1 MLKAVKEKGDFGTP
15 YLLSTIGHNYTKAS
29 NFAQCKNKIFFLVLV
44 IDLKIITHTDFVKK
58 LRRVVDIHLALC
70 RSKIL

>member
-29 NFAQCKNKIFFLVLV
+29 NFAQCKNKIFFFSFGNWFENYNTYRFCQ
-44 IDLKIITHTDFVKK
+44 KVKAG
-58 LRRVVDIHLALC
+58 RGYTPCSVQI
-70 RSKIL
+70 